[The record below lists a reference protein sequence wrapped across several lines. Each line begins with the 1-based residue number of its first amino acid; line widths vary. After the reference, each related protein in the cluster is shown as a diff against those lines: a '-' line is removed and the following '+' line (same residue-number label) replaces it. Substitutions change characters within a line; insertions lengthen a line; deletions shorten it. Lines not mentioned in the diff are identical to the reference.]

1 MTAEEYCMSKLL
13 IIDDD
18 PNMANLLKTL
28 LELEGYEVVST
39 KEWTGIVDFA
49 AREQPDLILMDCILP
64 DIDGVDILKS
74 IRSLESTSEM
84 KVVMTSGIN
93 MTEECMSAG
102 ADAFL
107 LKPYNPDLLTQT
119 IQDHLLDSAQG

>member
-1 MTAEEYCMSKLL
+1 MSKLL

-28 LELEGYEVVST
+28 LELEGYDVVST
-39 KEWTGIVDFA
+39 REWTGIVDFA
-49 AREQPDLILMDCILP
+49 VLEQPDLILMDCILP

-74 IRSLESTSEM
+74 IRSVESTSDI

-107 LKPYNPDLLTQT
+107 LKPYNPDVLTET
-119 IQDHLLDSAQG
+119 IKDHLRDSAQG

>member
-1 MTAEEYCMSKLL
+1 MSKLL

-28 LELEGYEVVST
+28 LELEGYSVVST
-39 KEWTGIVDFA
+39 REWTAIVDFA
-49 AREQPDLILMDCILP
+49 AQERPDLILMDCILP

-74 IRSLESTSEM
+74 IRSQESTSDI

-93 MTEECMSAG
+93 MDEECMTAG

-107 LKPYNPDLLTQT
+107 LKPYNPDVLTQT
-119 IQDHLLDSAQG
+119 IKDHLLDSAKG

>member
-1 MTAEEYCMSKLL
+1 MQLKDAKIL

-28 LELEGYEVVST
+28 LELEGYDVVST
-39 KEWTGIVDFA
+39 REWTGIVDFA
-49 AREQPDLILMDCILP
+49 VLEQPDLILMDCILP

-74 IRSLESTSEM
+74 IRSVESTSDI

-107 LKPYNPDLLTQT
+107 LKPYNPDVLTET
-119 IQDHLLDSAQG
+119 IKDHLRDSAQG

>member
-1 MTAEEYCMSKLL
+1 MSKLL

-28 LELEGYEVVST
+28 LELDGYHVIST
-39 KEWTGIVDFA
+39 REWTGIVDFA
-49 AREQPDLILMDCILP
+49 AQEQPDLILMDCILP

-74 IRSLESTSEM
+74 IRSEESTSAI

-107 LKPYNPDLLTQT
+107 LKPYNPDVLTQT
-119 IQDHLLDSAQG
+119 IKDHLIDSAQG

>member
-1 MTAEEYCMSKLL
+1 MSKLL

-28 LELEGYEVVST
+28 LELEGYNVVST
-39 KEWTGIVDFA
+39 REWTGIADFA

-74 IRSLESTSEM
+74 IRSQETTSEM

-93 MTEECMSAG
+93 MTEECMTAG

-107 LKPYNPDLLTQT
+107 LKPYNPDVLTQT
-119 IQDHLLDSAQG
+119 IKDHLLDSAKG

>member
-1 MTAEEYCMSKLL
+1 MSKLL

-18 PNMANLLKTL
+18 PNMAKLLRTL
-28 LELEGYEVVST
+28 LELEGYNVVST
-39 KEWTGIVDFA
+39 REWTGIVDFA
-49 AREQPDLILMDCILP
+49 AQEQPDLILMDCILP

-74 IRSLESTSEM
+74 IRSQASTSDI

-93 MTEECMSAG
+93 MTAECMTAG

-107 LKPYNPDLLTQT
+107 LKPYNPDVLTQT
-119 IQDHLLDSAQG
+119 IKDHLIDSAQG